1 MAATPADV
9 KTAFPGANYC
19 PRMIFLR
26 AAQREFTQNAVAV
39 FVALFA
45 ILISTVLIRLLG
57 QAAGGRVPADA
68 VLALIGFGAVAQMP
82 VVLSL
87 TVFIAVLMS
96 LSRSYRDSEMVVWF
110 SSGLPLT
117 AWVRPVLRFVLPVVV
132 VIAALSLFGAPWA
145 QKKSVE
151 YKEQLNNRDDVTRVA
166 PGLFR
171 ESSGGE
177 RVFFV
182 EALSGDAG
190 RVRNVFASSMQHGRL
205 GVMVAAEGHMEVDP
219 NGNRFVVLENG
230 RRYEGTPGTPSY
242 RVMEFERYQILME
255 SKEAVDGP
263 RQPKTLALPAL
274 IKNPDQRN
282 QAELLARISTPL
294 LAVMLALLAIPLSF
308 VNPRAGRTNNL
319 ILAILVYLIYSNTIS
334 VCQAWVGQG
343 RLRFDVGLIV
353 PHVVMLGVLAL
364 LFYRR
369 LSVFARWR
377 RS

>member
-1 MAATPADV
+1 
-9 KTAFPGANYC
+9 
-19 PRMIFLR
+19 MIFLR

-68 VLALIGFGAVAQMP
+68 VLALIGFGAIAQMP

-87 TVFIAVLMS
+87 TLFIAILMS

-117 AWVRPVLRFVLPVVV
+117 AWVRPVLRFALPVVV
-132 VIAALSLFGAPWA
+132 LIAALSLFGTPWA

-151 YKEQLNNRDDVTRVA
+151 YKEQLSNRDDVSRVA

-182 EALSGDAG
+182 EALSGEEG
-190 RVRNVFASSMQHGRL
+190 RVRNVFASSMQNGRL
-205 GVMVAAEGHMEVDP
+205 GVMVAAEGHTEVDA
-219 NGNRFVVLENG
+219 NGNRFVVLERG

-242 RVMEFERYQILME
+242 RVMEFERYEVLVEQRQMAGQPSRTRALPT
-255 SKEAVDGP
+255 AVL
-263 RQPKTLALPAL
+263 LALDSSSAL
-274 IKNPDQRN
+274 G
-282 QAELLARISTPL
+282 ELLARFSAPLTALL
-294 LAVMLALLAIPLSF
+294 LALMAIPLSF
-308 VNPRAGRTNNL
+308 VNPRAGRANNML
-319 ILAILVYLIYSNTIS
+319 VALLVYLLYSNAIS
-334 VCQAWVGQG
+334 VFQSWVAQG
-343 RLRFDVGLIV
+343 RIGFTLGLV
-353 PHVVMLGVLAL
+353 LPHLVVAGVLGL
-364 LFYRR
+364 LFYKR
-369 LSVFARWR
+369 LAISPFWR
-377 RS
+377 RRS